1 MKRNY
6 TKFAVRLR
14 DLREEAGLSMVELAK
29 AIGVSDAAICKWENG
44 LAEPKLGYIIR
55 LAEYFDCS
63 TDYIMGKDGDFS
75 IAKKPVVR
83 VTDVRGAGVAPPH
96 LATTGVSLSPDEES
110 LLVTFKGL
118 SPDMKAVLKETAR
131 AMRNAGPTPKG
142 KPKTE

>member
-75 IAKKPVVR
+75 VAKKPVVR
-83 VTDVRGAGVAPPH
+83 VTDGRGAVVTPH
-96 LATTGVSLSPDEES
+96 VTTAAVPLSPDEES

-131 AMRNAGPTPKG
+131 AMRNADPAPNG
-142 KPKTE
+142 KPKTDA